1 MIYDFNSLFLTDGY
15 KTGHHLMYPTGTEVV
30 YSNLTPRN
38 NKYAPPGCT
47 HLLNIGTQKLFR
59 SIVEHFDMFF
69 FSKNKDEVCQEMKR
83 ELSMYLNDD
92 YDVTHFEQLH
102 DLGYLPIRV
111 KALPEGHL
119 VPMRVPVFTIV
130 NTQPVNGAIF
140 HWITN
145 YLETILSSEG
155 WIPSTSATVAL
166 QYRRIIKAGLDKTNP
181 EAAGFELWQGHDFSM
196 RGMALG
202 AAINSGI
209 GHAMVF
215 HGSDTLPVIPTM
227 RKYYDAEGF
236 VIGSVNATEHSVMCA
251 GGMEDEIETFRE
263 LLRKYPT
270 EILSIVSD
278 TWDLWNVCTHILPA
292 LKPTIVRRGTY
303 NLAKSG
309 NRLRPVEE
317 YDEDWNLVR
326 SYFIL
331 MNKDGVPAAEISD
344 EAVKHA
350 IASGEINFVP
360 GKVVIRPD
368 SGDPVDIVCGK
379 TRKMSMRDSRYDAEC
394 KGVVELLWDVFGG
407 TISSTGYKVLD
418 EHIGC
423 IYGDS
428 INIDRCTR
436 IIDRLAAKGF
446 ASTNCVFGIGS
457 FTYQF
462 VTRDTYGFAVKATWC
477 KVNGEERR
485 IFKDPVTDDGTK
497 KSAKG
502 LLSVVDTA
510 SGGYELINDCT
521 KEEEAIGC
529 LQVIL
534 DNGEFHNQV
543 SLETVRERINKL
555 IA

>member
-38 NKYAPPGCT
+38 HKYAPPGCNE
-47 HLLNIGTQKLFR
+47 LLNVGTQKLFR

-69 FSKNKDEVCQEMKR
+69 FSKDKDEVCQEMKR

-92 YDVTHFEQLH
+92 YDVTHFEELH
-102 DLGYLPIRV
+102 DLGYLPILV

-166 QYRRIIKAGLDKTNP
+166 QFRKIIKRGLDKTNP
-181 EAAGFELWQGHDFSM
+181 EAAGFELFQGHDFSM

-227 RKYYDAEGF
+227 RKYYDAKGF

-251 GGMEDEIETFRE
+251 GGMEDELDTFLE
-263 LLRKYPT
+263 LLNKYPAG
-270 EILSIVSD
+270 ILSIVSD
-278 TWDLWNVCTHILPA
+278 TWDLWKVLTVILPV
-292 LKPTIVRRGTY
+292 LKDAVMARGTY
-303 NLAKSG
+303 FHPDYGNLVPHFERDG
-309 NRLRPVEE
+309 NDVSIAWFSNEHNGFSVEE
-317 YDEDWNLVR
+317 VENWVMTGRVTYT
-326 SYFIL
+326 
-331 MNKDGVPAAEISD
+331 
-344 EAVKHA
+344 
-350 IASGEINFVP
+350 P

-368 SGDPVDIVCGK
+368 SGDPVDIVCGLETPANREEFETYSHRPTK
-379 TRKMSMRDSRYDAEC
+379 PEN

-407 TISSTGYKVLD
+407 TESSTGYKVLD

-436 IIDRLAAKGF
+436 IIDRLEAKGF

-502 LLSVVDTA
+502 LLSVRTEDGSYVLD
-510 SGGYELINDCT
+510 NDCSR
-521 KEEEAIGC
+521 EVEAIGE

-534 DNGEFHNQV
+534 EDGKFYNQTT
-543 SLETVRERINKL
+543 LEEVRERVNKL